1 MKNQGMWDIV
11 RFEKDNFRAQQRSLV
26 QEYPLKLIINDRE
39 LATLVAS
46 PHQLNFL
53 IAGFLRLQGF
63 IESLDDILTL
73 GVCSDFGV
81 ANVRIKGAVP
91 ERLKPTLTSGCGS
104 GINFSV
110 PDLSIFKRQTN
121 PSVNRQQWSPDE
133 LLASMK
139 ELFRRSEMYLS
150 HGGIHSAAIGDGRR
164 LLLFAEDIGRHNTF
178 DRIAGEAMFK
188 GVELQG
194 KILFTSGRV
203 STEMVAKAAMLGVA
217 VIASRTSPTDMAV
230 RMCREARITLLGYVK
245 GGRFDIFSCDERVSC
260 LDASMSVENPVHIGS
275 RTLVSS

>member
-1 MKNQGMWDIV
+1 MKNQTAWDII
-11 RFEKDNFRAQQRSLV
+11 RFEKGNARARQRSLV

-63 IESLDDILTL
+63 IESLDDIQTL

-81 ANVRIKGAVP
+81 ANVRIKGTVP

-110 PDLSIFKRQTN
+110 PDLSIVKRQIN
-121 PSVNRQQWSPDE
+121 YPVIQQQWSPDE
-133 LLASMK
+133 LFSLMK
-139 ELFRRSEMYLS
+139 ELNRRSGLYLD
-150 HGGIHSAAIGDGRR
+150 HGGIHSAGIGDSSE
-164 LLLFAEDIGRHNTF
+164 LLLVSEDIGRHNTF

-188 GVELQG
+188 GIDLQG
-194 KILFTSGRV
+194 KILLTSGRV
-203 STEMVAKAAMLGVA
+203 STEMAAKAALLGIA
-217 VIASRTSPTDMAV
+217 VIASRSTPTDMAV
-230 RMCREARITLLGYVK
+230 KMCREAGITLLGYLR
-245 GGRFDIFSCDERVSC
+245 GGSFEIFSCKERILSLRELKV
-260 LDASMSVENPVHIGS
+260 A
-275 RTLVSS
+275 